1 VKAQPVPQNTVNEVA
16 DVVPILIPMAMW
28 DIMVRLGQAERCAPG
43 EVLDKALC
51 RYLEEDGGKRLD
63 ILGMK
68 TGDMKS
74 ISKG

>member
-1 VKAQPVPQNTVNEVA
+1 VKAQAIPPNPVDEVA

-28 DIMVRLGQAERCAPG
+28 DIMVRLGQVERCAPG

-63 ILGMK
+63 AIGIKPEDLRLVSGR
-68 TGDMKS
+68 
-74 ISKG
+74 

>member
-1 VKAQPVPQNTVNEVA
+1 
-16 DVVPILIPMAMW
+16 
-28 DIMVRLGQAERCAPG
+28 
-43 EVLDKALC
+43 VLDKALC